1 MPTTAE
7 PMPRARG
14 AACLGVAVVLLVSAG
29 CSSSGSPSRTSRPA
43 PVITASA
50 PTSTSAATTAAPV
63 TSPVAAPTSAAAGT
77 DLSGRWSG
85 RYSGAFSG
93 TFTLNWQETGSNLHG
108 TITLSNP
115 ADTLSLNGSVTGTR
129 IRFGTVGSAA
139 ITYSGTVSG
148 HSMSGTY
155 QVNGASGGNWSAN
168 TSS

>member
-7 PMPRARG
+7 TRARG
-14 AACLGVAVVLLVSAG
+14 ARCLGVAAVVLLVSAG
-29 CSSSGSPSRTSRPA
+29 CSSSGSPSRTSPPA
-43 PVITASA
+43 PLTSASA
-50 PTSTSAATTAAPV
+50 PISTTAPTTAAAV
-63 TSPVAAPTSAAAGT
+63 TSPVATPTSTAAGT

-85 RYSGAFSG
+85 QYSGAFSG
-93 TFTLNWQETGSNLHG
+93 TFTLNWQETGSTLRG
-108 TITLSNP
+108 TITLSEP
-115 ADTLSLNGSVTGTR
+115 ADTLSLTGSVTGTR

-155 QVNGASGGNWSAN
+155 QVNGAGGGNWSAN

>member
-1 MPTTAE
+1 MPTSAG
-7 PMPRARG
+7 PLKLPRG
-14 AACLGVAVVLLVSAG
+14 ATRLGAAAVALVVSAG
-29 CSSSGSPSRTSRPA
+29 CSSSGSPSRTSPPA
-43 PVITASA
+43 PVTTASA
-50 PTSTSAATTAAPV
+50 PTSTTAPTTAAV
-63 TSPVAAPTSAAAGT
+63 TSPVAAPSTAAGT

>member
-7 PMPRARG
+7 PLPLARG
-14 AACLGVAVVLLVSAG
+14 ATCLGVAVVVLVSAG
-29 CSSSGSPSRTSRPA
+29 CSSSGSPSRTSPPA
-43 PVITASA
+43 PVTTASA
-50 PTSTSAATTAAPV
+50 PTSTTAPATAAAV
-63 TSPVAAPTSAAAGT
+63 TSPVPTLTSAAAGT

-93 TFTLNWQETGSNLHG
+93 TFALNWQENGSSLRG
-108 TITLSNP
+108 TITLSDP
-115 ADTLSLNGSVTGTR
+115 ADTLSLTGSVTGTS

-155 QVNGASGGNWSAN
+155 QVNGAGGGNWSAN